1 MNQPNTK
8 PTKPTKPARPR
19 IPLLATRLHWCWA
32 RWRHMMSQNATRCH
46 TMSYDVIRCH
56 MIAYDGI
63 WWHMVAHDGISAF
76 KIPIFTHIFP
86 DSWKILWRLC
96 PVLLIDMR
104 YDRKLNGFRRPTIS
118 SCFDYLHKFSNDQ
131 RHLFLSYSV
140 MAKKPEN
147 TLEEGA
153 PKT

>member
-1 MNQPNTK
+1 MPFS
-8 PTKPTKPARPR
+8 PY
-19 IPLLATRLHWCWA
+19 IPPQLTVTMSYIPDGIRSYTLLYALIWWYMIVYDSIWCC
-32 RWRHMMSQNATRCH
+32 MMLYDVIWCRM
-46 TMSYDVIRCH
+46 MSYDVV
-56 MIAYDGI
+56 
-63 WWHMVAHDGISAF
+63 WWHILAYFGILASTE
-76 KIPIFTHIFP
+76 PPIFP
-86 DSWKILWRLC
+86 DSWQILWRLC

-131 RHLFLSYSV
+131 RHLFSSYSV